1 MTQAQPEAIQFPAE
15 IIKVQTTA
23 DGAFRI
29 TLDIPADKV
38 QIAAKLMEAK
48 QRGAILEVAAVAV
61 VLQGVSSDIQERPIG
76 KSEWSPPKE

>member
-1 MTQAQPEAIQFPAE
+1 MSDAIQFPAE

-38 QIAAKLMEAK
+38 DIAAKLMEAK

-61 VLQGVSSDIQERPIG
+61 LQARTGEHGKVSERPVG

>member
-1 MTQAQPEAIQFPAE
+1 MSDAIQFPAE

-38 QIAAKLMEAK
+38 DIAAKLMEAK
-48 QRGAILEVAAVAV
+48 QRGAVLEVAAVAV
-61 VLQGVSSDIQERPIG
+61 VLQGETSDIQKRPVG
-76 KSEWSPPKE
+76 KSEWSPPQE